1 MISDVDYSILA
12 TKIEALEHRIKK
24 LEDSVVVLNAYA
36 DTQLKNKYYP
46 YQSDNPEAPYYR
58 EPFISYNDILAV
70 L

>member
-24 LEDSVVVLNAYA
+24 LEDSGQQEYMR
-36 DTQLKNKYYP
+36 
-46 YQSDNPEAPYYR
+46 YQSDDPNAPYYR
-58 EPFISYNDILAV
+58 EPYIKYDDILKV